1 MREHDLINSII
12 SNIEM
17 AILGKRT
24 VIRQMISAIIA
35 DGHVLVEDVPGV
47 GKTTLVK
54 ALAKS
59 MDLTFNRVQ
68 FTPDVLPSD
77 ITGISVY
84 NQKSMEFEFKR
95 GPVFTNVLLCDE
107 INRTS
112 PKTQSA
118 LLEVMEE
125 YHVTEGDTT
134 YNMKKPFF
142 VLATENTVEHSG
154 TYELP
159 EAQLDRFMI
168 NINIGYPS
176 NENEIRILELYRS
189 SNPLNELKPIV
200 SREDILSIQEKVK
213 EIYVSKEI
221 NQYIINIV
229 DKTRNTN
236 KLALGVSTRGALALL
251 RIAQA
256 SAFMDGRDYVIPE
269 DVKNNLNLVL
279 AHRIK
284 LSLKSKSEKYSRED
298 ILQEIKASVKP
309 PRIEN
314 HV

>member
-1 MREHDLINSII
+1 MREQDLINSII

-17 AILGKRT
+17 VIIGKGT

-125 YHVTEGDTT
+125 YHVTEGDIT
-134 YNMKKPFF
+134 YNMEKPFF

-189 SNPLNELKPIV
+189 SNPLNELKTIV
-200 SREDILSIQEKVK
+200 SREDILTIQEKVK
-213 EIYVSKEI
+213 EVYVSKEI

-229 DKTRNTN
+229 DKTRNTS

-284 LSLKSKSEKYSRED
+284 LSLRSKSEKYSRED